1 MKQYIRINNEG
12 AAVLDYSEL
21 DTAAR
26 INFLQDAQRTAASI
40 ELDLSDADFSNAE
53 KAEALND
60 AAKLEADNTFAYL
73 ETEDGEDVEIDRD
86 TKQMFIEKI
95 ISELA
100 DRYNVEVA

>member
-1 MKQYIRINNEG
+1 MEQYIRTTNG
-12 AAVLDYSEL
+12 KAVLDYSEL

-26 INFLQDAQRTAASI
+26 INFLEDAVRTAANI

-53 KAEALND
+53 KAESLND
-60 AAKLEADNTFAYL
+60 AANLATKHAFGYL
-73 ETEDGEDVEIDRD
+73 ETEDGEDVEIDQD

-100 DRYNVEVA
+100 NRYGVEVA